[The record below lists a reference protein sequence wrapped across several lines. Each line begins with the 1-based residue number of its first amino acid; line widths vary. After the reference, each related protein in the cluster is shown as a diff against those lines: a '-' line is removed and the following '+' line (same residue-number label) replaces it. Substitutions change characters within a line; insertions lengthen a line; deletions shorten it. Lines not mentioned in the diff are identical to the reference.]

1 MALATLSIDLEARL
15 AGLQEGFDKAA
26 RLAKQ
31 NADAS
36 AAAWQK
42 AGAIIAGIGAS
53 AAGAFAGFSVVEF
66 VRRNTDAIDALN
78 DVADA
83 TGASIENISAL
94 EDLARRTG
102 TSLEVATTSLIKLN
116 AALSEAKP
124 DSPAAL
130 ALKGIGLEVAKLK
143 SLDPAEALRQVAVA
157 LSGYADDGEK
167 ARLVQ
172 ELFGKSLREV
182 APFLNDLAEKT
193 SLVATTT
200 SEQAKQAE
208 KFNKELFA
216 LQANS
221 ANLARALTSELLPA
235 LNSIFDSVKRNGGVW
250 AAFMDGARVRFN
262 ISAAQNAQV
271 NLALAM
277 RQLEAGL
284 AIPENKRTMWQNARI
299 QDLRDEI
306 AGLMRDAAEASE
318 ALKTLGNG
326 GKPVLPKTRSELEA
340 EARRADKATYEKS
353 SVVIPEKSATA
364 KKEEISEAQRALAS
378 YVTELQKELDKT
390 EQLSEQ
396 QKALNLL
403 KSLGTLGEVPQV
415 RELVLGMERQLTL
428 AKQDN
433 AIRADNLRI
442 AKEQEAI
449 ERDLNDTIFKLSGRA
464 DESRKIALTQKLEEQ
479 LNSGVEYSSAE
490 LERIVKGIAG
500 ITDDTKDKL
509 TELDELTKQFA
520 RNVQDALGDTLLA
533 TIRGDYDSI
542 LSLWGNLLVKMA
554 SEAAA
559 AELGKALFGNL
570 FAKTGD
576 GAGQL
581 GGLFGNLWERAVN
594 SMPFTLAAG
603 GVVDEGGIQRFAVG
617 GVFDRATRFSYAGGR
632 HIGELGEAGPEA
644 ILPLRRGPDGRLG
657 VAASGQAGPTVIF
670 QIASGVTR
678 GELAS
683 MVPQL
688 TARVKAELQMSAR
701 RPGGG
706 V

>member
-1 MALATLSIDLEARL
+1 MALATLSIDIEARL

-26 RLAKQ
+26 RLAQK
-31 NADAS
+31 NAAETE
-36 AAAWQK
+36 AAWNRLGST
-42 AGAIIAGIGAS
+42 AARLGGLL
-53 AAGAFAGFSVVEF
+53 AGAFAGASIVEF
-66 VRRNTDAIDALN
+66 VRRNIDAVDALN

-94 EDLARRTG
+94 EDLAKRTG
-102 TSLEVATTSLIKLN
+102 TTLDVVSSSLVRLN
-116 AALSEAKP
+116 KELSDTDPNSDASRALQA
-124 DSPAAL
+124 
-130 ALKGIGLEVAKLK
+130 IGLSAADLRKQ
-143 SLDPAEALRQVAVA
+143 DPAEALRLVAVA
-157 LSGYADDGEK
+157 LSGYTNDANK
-167 ARLVQ
+167 ARLIQ
-172 ELFGKSLREV
+172 ELFGKSVAEV
-182 APFLNDLAEKT
+182 APFLNDLAEK
-193 SLVATTT
+193 SQLVATTT
-200 SEQAKQAE
+200 AAQAAEAE
-208 KFNKELFA
+208 KFNKQLFEM
-216 LQANS
+216 QANS
-221 ANLARALTSELLPA
+221 DLARRAFVTGLLPA
-235 LNSIFDSVKRNGGVW
+235 LNQLLTEFRTGIEVFGGFKEALLSIGTSNPFTNIGD
-250 AAFMDGARVRFN
+250 RVEQLAKLREEL
-262 ISAAQNAQV
+262 AKV
-271 NLALAM
+271 N
-277 RQLEAGL
+277 E
-284 AIPENKRTMWQNARI
+284 
-299 QDLRDEI
+299 
-306 AGLMRDAAEASE
+306 EASG
-318 ALKTLGNG
+318 A
-326 GKPVLPKTRSELEA
+326 KTRTDQLRTAQRRKELEA
-340 EARRADKATYEKS
+340 EIDTASKLIEYYRRVQTLTAPQASYSNEGRVKVDAPPSINFDTKK
-353 SVVIPEKSATA
+353 PATA

-378 YVTELQKELDKT
+378 YVGELEKELEKV

-396 QKALNLL
+396 QKALNVL
-403 KSLGTLGEVPQV
+403 KSLGSMGEVPQV
-415 RELVLGMERQLTL
+415 RELVLGLERQVTL

-449 ERDLNDTIFKLSGRA
+449 ERDLSETIYKLSGRA
-464 DESRKIALTQKLEEQ
+464 DEARKIALTSKLEEQ

-509 TELDELTKQFA
+509 NELDELTKQFA

-542 LSLWGNLLVKMA
+542 LSLWGNLLLRMA

-559 AELGKALFGNL
+559 AELGKALFGSL

-581 GGLFGNLWERAVN
+581 GGLFGSLFDSVVN
-594 SMPFTLAAG
+594 SMPFALAAG
-603 GVVDEGGIQRFAVG
+603 GVVDEGGIQRFASG
-617 GVFDRATRFSYAGGR
+617 GVFDRATRFSYGGGR
-632 HIGELGEAGPEA
+632 HLGELGEAGPEA

-657 VAASGQAGPTVIF
+657 VASSGQVGPTVVF

-706 V
+706 A